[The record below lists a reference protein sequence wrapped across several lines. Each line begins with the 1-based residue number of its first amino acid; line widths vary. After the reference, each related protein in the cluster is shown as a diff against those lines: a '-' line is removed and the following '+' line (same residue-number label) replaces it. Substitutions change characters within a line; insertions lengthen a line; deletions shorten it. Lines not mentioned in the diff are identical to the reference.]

1 MESVSLAASLPDILM
16 KHFKQLYHRLSLPEK
31 ILAISLLLGFV
42 FTFFDWFYQIQISPT
57 MNSAGNYEE
66 ALQFNAYNGIA
77 AVTGYFYALFTLT
90 TLASLLLSMHDKYV
104 QNFLSKNH
112 WFYLFLT
119 GESLFLLI
127 LTFLI
132 YTNYS
137 LQFTKAGVK
146 SGLILAIIANLGA
159 LFAAHFYYLKN
170 RKKNIKKVFQDQMQE
185 NIRLETDTPDTSE
198 PSKETSHKQMSFADY
213 Q

>member
-1 MESVSLAASLPDILM
+1 MESVSLAASLLDILM

-31 ILAISLLLGFV
+31 ILAISLVLGFI

-57 MNSAGNYEE
+57 INEAGNYEE

-90 TLASLLLSMHDKYV
+90 TLLSLLLSVHDKYL

-137 LQFTKAGVK
+137 LQFTKAGIK

-159 LFAAHFYYLKN
+159 LFSAHFYFLKN
-170 RKKNIKKVFQDQMQE
+170 RRRNIKKSFQSQMQE
-185 NIRLETDTPDTSE
+185 TVNLEPDIPTPSEKAKDDTRQ
-198 PSKETSHKQMSFADY
+198 QMSFADY
-213 Q
+213 H